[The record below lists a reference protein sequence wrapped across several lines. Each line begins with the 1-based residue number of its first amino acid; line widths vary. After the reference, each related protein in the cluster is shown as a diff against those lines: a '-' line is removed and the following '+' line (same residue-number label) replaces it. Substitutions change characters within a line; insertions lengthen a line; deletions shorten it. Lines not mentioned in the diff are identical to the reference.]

1 MLRKILAYGIAA
13 GLVVAVPLF
22 GLAVAMNGR
31 EPVPYG
37 MAIGYLTMLV
47 ALSAVFIAI
56 KRHRDIDLGG
66 VIGFWRALGLGL
78 GISVVAA
85 VFYVA
90 AWEAALALTHM
101 DFAGSYANLFIEQ
114 QKAKGIGGE
123 ALAKLVA
130 EMEAFK
136 ADYANPSYRLAMTF
150 AEVFPVGVLVSL
162 LSAALLRNPR
172 FLAQRRAEPRIGSAD
187 APTSGS

>member
-56 KRHRDIDLGG
+56 KRHRDTDLGG
-66 VIGFWRALGLGL
+66 MIGFWRALGLGL
-78 GISVVAA
+78 GISAVAGL
-85 VFYVA
+85 FYVA

-101 DFAGSYANLFIEQ
+101 DFAGSYANL
-114 QKAKGIGGE
+114 
-123 ALAKLVA
+123 
-130 EMEAFK
+130 
-136 ADYANPSYRLAMTF
+136 
-150 AEVFPVGVLVSL
+150 
-162 LSAALLRNPR
+162 LSGKR
-172 FLAQRRAEPRIGSAD
+172 RRASAVTRSPSSPRTWRPSRPITRIRSTACR
-187 APTSGS
+187 